1 MGRLNQIKIGVE
13 ALTEARLTV
22 RAQQAGA
29 TLSHYVRGLIVRDL
43 SRTDDL
49 ATASADGLLDRPLA
63 DAVTTQL
70 LELALVTGI
79 LVRAQ
84 LARTVGEDEAR
95 SLESRAQEKAHEH
108 IKALLGE
115 PEADRDSDSE
125 PESTS

>member
-1 MGRLNQIKIGVE
+1 MGRLNQIKIGVN

-29 TLSHYVRGLIVRDL
+29 TLSEYVRGLIVRDL
-43 SRTDDL
+43 SCTDDRL
-49 ATASADGLLDRPLA
+49 TASADGSLDKPLA
-63 DAVTTQL
+63 DALTAQL

-84 LARTVGEDEAR
+84 LARMVGENETR
-95 SLESRAQEKAHEH
+95 SLESRAEEKAHEH

-115 PEADRDSDSE
+115 PEADRQSDSE

>member
-1 MGRLNQIKIGVE
+1 MGRLNQIKIGVD

-29 TLSHYVRGLIVRDL
+29 TLSEYVRGLIVRDL
-43 SRTDDL
+43 SRTDDRVSTSAEGSL
-49 ATASADGLLDRPLA
+49 AKPRA
-63 DAVTTQL
+63 DALTRQL
-70 LELALVTGI
+70 VELALVTGI

-84 LARTVGEDEAR
+84 LARTVGEDEAS
-95 SLESRAQEKAHEH
+95 SLESRAQEKAAEH

-115 PEADRDSDSE
+115 PEADRQSDSE